1 MFVLF
6 VFFFSVFPPM
16 SLFMAHLLFNV
27 ILSNM
32 SLPLFGYFWVNK
44 QTRKQITG
52 MEIHHQ

>member
-6 VFFFSVFPPM
+6 VFFFSVFPPT

-52 MEIHHQ
+52 IEIHHQ